1 LCDAQEVAQQTGI
14 SIWYSSPAALQFQ
27 TLHCNLSK
35 PMFVTHRGRG
45 VAVVEETDQ
54 KFKKSKISNGITIFI
69 A

>member
-1 LCDAQEVAQQTGI
+1 
-14 SIWYSSPAALQFQ
+14 
-27 TLHCNLSK
+27 
-35 PMFVTHRGRG
+35 MFVTHRGRG